1 MESTDAGIT
10 SLENYNFV
18 FESKKKADFEN
29 EYLRN
34 LEVVK
39 DSNYA

>member
-18 FESKKKADFEN
+18 FETKKETNFEN
-29 EYLRN
+29 QFLRN

-39 DSNYA
+39 DGHYA

>member
-10 SLENYNFV
+10 CLENF
-18 FESKKKADFEN
+18 FESKKETNFEN
-29 EYLRN
+29 HFLRN
-34 LEVVK
+34 LEVIK

>member
-10 SLENYNFV
+10 SLENFV
-18 FESKKKADFEN
+18 FETKKETNFEN
-29 EYLRN
+29 QFLRN

-39 DSNYA
+39 DGHYA

>member
-18 FESKKKADFEN
+18 FETKKEAP
-29 EYLRN
+29 LRMN
-34 LEVVK
+34 F
-39 DSNYA
+39 

>member
-10 SLENYNFV
+10 SLENF
-18 FESKKKADFEN
+18 FESKKEANFEN
-29 EYLRN
+29 EFLRN

-39 DSNYA
+39 DGHYA